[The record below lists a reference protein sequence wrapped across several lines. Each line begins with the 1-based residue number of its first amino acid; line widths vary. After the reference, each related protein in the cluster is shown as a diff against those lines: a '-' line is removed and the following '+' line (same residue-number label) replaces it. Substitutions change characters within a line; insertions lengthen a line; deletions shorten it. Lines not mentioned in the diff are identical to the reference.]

1 MLKDI
6 QRIEYPREKLL
17 KYGLTKLTD
26 QELLALIIRTGR
38 RGENVVKLSDKVL
51 NIIKSKGLNNISLKD
66 LLDIKGI
73 GLTKASQILSSIE
86 IVKRLNS
93 SQKVDIINAS
103 DVKILMSEYLNSKKE
118 YLIAFLLNSRN
129 VLISK
134 EVISIGTINTTII
147 HPREVFEPAIK
158 QNATCIIVSHNHPSG
173 DSTPS
178 AEDLE
183 ITKNLIKAGDILGI
197 KLLDHVIVSQ
207 NSVFSIKDNKAFLF

>member
-129 VLISK
+129 ILISK